1 MHSMHE
7 MRGWNDR
14 SDALAFSRMR
24 DRLSTDSMQLKDID
38 LNLLR
43 LFDAVYRARNVSRAA
58 ELLELTQPAASQGL
72 TRLRGLLHDPLFVR
86 AAGGVQP
93 TPKADRLAQAV
104 RQALSALEEALNE
117 SAEFDPLSSRRVFRI
132 HMSDIGEGRFLPE
145 MMVALRERAPGVRI
159 ETRPLPRGEI
169 TDALD
174 AGRID
179 FALGFLPAVKE
190 TQRLQL
196 LRDRY
201 VVLLR
206 AGHPFARGR
215 KRGAA
220 LLADLKRLEFVS
232 VRTHADTLR
241 ILQLLNLEDRVR
253 LSTEHFMVLPA
264 IVKATDLAVV
274 MPRNI
279 ARGFEGGYAIVEP
292 PLPLRDFTVSL
303 HWSRRFEADPG
314 NRWLRQTLA
323 GLFTE
328 QAV

>member
-1 MHSMHE
+1 
-7 MRGWNDR
+7 
-14 SDALAFSRMR
+14 
-24 DRLSTDSMQLKDID
+24 MQLKDID

-72 TRLRGLLHDPLFVR
+72 TRLRTLIHDPLFVR

-104 RQALSALEEALNE
+104 RQALGSLEEALNE
-117 SAEFDPLSSRRVFRI
+117 TAEFDPGSSRRVFRI

-179 FALGFLPAVKE
+179 FALGFLPAVKD

-206 AGHPFARGR
+206 AGHPFARR
-215 KRGAA
+215 RRNGAA
-220 LLADLKRLEFVS
+220 LLAELKRLEFVS

-328 QAV
+328 PVA